1 MNNLLSNTYDIVG
14 LTSEDSI
21 QEVENRLDAATGV
34 VGVKVNFEKKE
45 AEITSYEEIDITTLE
60 EALLNTEWYIT
71 VQTDNNWV
79 PAPSFRKVASN
90 VRQKHN
96 VSKNIEGESQG
107 SLAANTGPRID
118 YDRD

>member
-1 MNNLLSNTYDIVG
+1 MENLISNTYDIVG

-21 QEVENRLDAATGV
+21 QEVENRLDAAAGV
-34 VGVKVNFEKKE
+34 IGVKVDFEKKE

-60 EALLNTEWYIT
+60 QALLDTEWYIT

-79 PAPSFRKVASN
+79 AAPSFRKVANN

-96 VSKNIEGESQG
+96 AAKNIEGESQSG
-107 SLAANTGPRID
+107 MADTGPRVD